1 MGSEMCIRDSA
12 VTAEF
17 SLRIRVYIEDTDAG
31 GIVYYVN
38 YLKYLERART
48 ELMRTFG
55 LERAAV
61 SDAGWNFVVSDVS
74 LSYKE
79 PARLDDQLYATAVI
93 SAVGGATINFHQ
105 TVRRDDTVLVA
116 GDIEI
121 ACVDRGTGRPTRL
134 DAALRQQIEAT
145 LAATEEVI

>member
-1 MGSEMCIRDSA
+1 MN
-12 VTAEF
+12 AEF
-17 SLRIRVYIEDTDAG
+17 SLPVRVYIEDTDAG

-79 PARLDDQLYATAVI
+79 PARLDDQLDATAVI
-93 SAVGGATINFHQ
+93 SAVGGATINFRQ
-105 TVRRDDTVLVA
+105 AVRRDDTVLVA
-116 GDIEI
+116 GDIQI

-134 DAALRQQIEAT
+134 DAALRKQIEAT
-145 LAATEEVI
+145 LAATEEVT

>member
-1 MGSEMCIRDSA
+1 M
-12 VTAEF
+12 TAEF
-17 SLRIRVYIEDTDAG
+17 SLPIRVYIEDTDAG
-31 GIVYYVN
+31 GIVYHVN

-55 LERAAV
+55 LERAAI

-79 PARLDDQLYATAVI
+79 PARLDDQLHATAVI
-93 SAVGGATINFHQ
+93 SAVGGATINFYQ
-105 TVRRDDTVLVA
+105 KVRRADAVLVA
-116 GDIEI
+116 GDIQI

-134 DAALRQQIEAT
+134 DAALRKQVEAT
-145 LAATEEVI
+145 LVATEEVT

>member
-1 MGSEMCIRDSA
+1 
-12 VTAEF
+12 
-17 SLRIRVYIEDTDAG
+17 
-31 GIVYYVN
+31 
-38 YLKYLERART
+38 
-48 ELMRTFG
+48 MRTFG

-79 PARLDDQLYATAVI
+79 PARLDDQLHATAVI

-105 TVRRDDTVLVA
+105 KVRRADEVLVA
-116 GDIEI
+116 GDIQI

-134 DAALRQQIEAT
+134 DAALRKQVEAT
-145 LAATEEVI
+145 LAATEEVT

>member
-1 MGSEMCIRDSA
+1 M
-12 VTAEF
+12 TAEF
-17 SLRIRVYIEDTDAG
+17 SLPIRVYIEDTDAG

-61 SDAGWNFVVSDVS
+61 PDAGWNFVVSDVS

-79 PARLDDQLYATAVI
+79 PARLDDQLHATAVI

-105 TVRRDDTVLVA
+105 TVRRDDAVLVA
-116 GDIEI
+116 GDIQI

-134 DAALRQQIEAT
+134 DAALRKKVEAT
-145 LAATEEVI
+145 LAVTEEVT

>member
-1 MGSEMCIRDSA
+1 M
-12 VTAEF
+12 TAEF
-17 SLRIRVYIEDTDAG
+17 SLPIRVYIEDTDAG

-38 YLKYLERART
+38 YLKYFERART

-61 SDAGWNFVVSDVS
+61 ADAGWNFVVSDVS

-79 PARLDDQLYATAVI
+79 PARLDDQLHATAVI

-105 TVRRDDTVLVA
+105 KVRRADAVLVA
-116 GDIEI
+116 GDIQI
-121 ACVDRGTGRPTRL
+121 ACVDRGTGRPMRL
-134 DAALRQQIEAT
+134 DAALRKRVEAT
-145 LAATEEVI
+145 LAATEEVT

>member
-1 MGSEMCIRDSA
+1 
-12 VTAEF
+12 VKVEF
-17 SLRIRVYIEDTDAG
+17 SLPIRVYIEDTDAG

-61 SDAGWNFVVSDVS
+61 SDAGRNFVVSNVS

-79 PARLDDQLYATAVI
+79 PARLDDQLHATAVI
-93 SAVGGATINFHQ
+93 SAVGGATVTFHQ
-105 TVRRDDTVLVA
+105 TVRRDDVVLVA
-116 GDIEI
+116 GDIQI
-121 ACVDRGTGRPTRL
+121 ACIDRGTGRPKRL
-134 DAALRQQIEAT
+134 DADLRQQIEAT
-145 LAATEEVI
+145 LAATEEVT

>member
-1 MGSEMCIRDSA
+1 M
-12 VTAEF
+12 TAEF
-17 SLRIRVYIEDTDAG
+17 SLPIRVYIEDTDAG

-61 SDAGWNFVVSDVS
+61 ADAGWNFVVSDVS

-79 PARLDDQLYATAVI
+79 PARLDDQLHATAVI

-105 TVRRDDTVLVA
+105 KVRRADAVLVA
-116 GDIEI
+116 GDIQI
-121 ACVDRGTGRPTRL
+121 ACVDRGTGRPMRL
-134 DAALRQQIEAT
+134 DAALRKQVEAT
-145 LAATEEVI
+145 LAAMEEVT

>member
-1 MGSEMCIRDSA
+1 

-17 SLRIRVYIEDTDAG
+17 SLPIRVYIEDTDAG

-79 PARLDDQLYATAVI
+79 PARLDDQLHATAVI

-105 TVRRDDTVLVA
+105 TVRRDDAVLVA
-116 GDIEI
+116 GDIQI

-134 DAALRQQIEAT
+134 DAALRKKVEAT
-145 LAATEEVI
+145 LAVTEEVT

>member
-1 MGSEMCIRDSA
+1 M
-12 VTAEF
+12 TAEF
-17 SLRIRVYIEDTDAG
+17 SLPIRVYIEDTDAG

-55 LERAAV
+55 LERAAI

-79 PARLDDQLYATAVI
+79 PARLDDQLHATAVI

-105 TVRRDDTVLVA
+105 KVRRAGAVLVS
-116 GDIEI
+116 GDIQI

-134 DAALRQQIEAT
+134 DAALRQQLEAT
-145 LAATEEVI
+145 LAATEEVT

>member
-1 MGSEMCIRDSA
+1 M
-12 VTAEF
+12 TAEF
-17 SLRIRVYIEDTDAG
+17 SLPIRVYIEDTDAG

-61 SDAGWNFVVSDVS
+61 ADAGWNFVVSDVS

-79 PARLDDQLYATAVI
+79 PARLDDQLHATAVI

-105 TVRRDDTVLVA
+105 KVRRADAVLVA
-116 GDIEI
+116 GDIQI
-121 ACVDRGTGRPTRL
+121 ACVDRGTGRPMRL
-134 DAALRQQIEAT
+134 DAALRKQVEAT
-145 LAATEEVI
+145 LVATEEVT

>member
-1 MGSEMCIRDSA
+1 M
-12 VTAEF
+12 TAEF
-17 SLRIRVYIEDTDAG
+17 SLPIRVYIEDTDAG

-61 SDAGWNFVVSDVS
+61 ADAGWNFVVSDVS

-79 PARLDDQLYATAVI
+79 PARLDDQLHATAVI

-105 TVRRDDTVLVA
+105 RVRRADVVLVA
-116 GDIEI
+116 GDIQI

-134 DAALRQQIEAT
+134 DAALRKQVEAT
-145 LAATEEVI
+145 LAATEEVT

>member
-1 MGSEMCIRDSA
+1 M
-12 VTAEF
+12 TAEF
-17 SLRIRVYIEDTDAG
+17 SLPIRVYIEDTDAG

-61 SDAGWNFVVSDVS
+61 VDAGWNFVVSDVS
-74 LSYKE
+74 LSYRE
-79 PARLDDQLYATAVI
+79 PARLDDQLHATAVI

-105 TVRRDDTVLVA
+105 KVRRAGAVLVS
-116 GDIEI
+116 GDIQI

-134 DAALRQQIEAT
+134 DAALRKQVEAT
-145 LAATEEVI
+145 LGATEGVT

>member
-1 MGSEMCIRDSA
+1 MI
-12 VTAEF
+12 AEF
-17 SLRIRVYIEDTDAG
+17 SLPIRVYIEDTDAG

-79 PARLDDQLYATAVI
+79 PARLDDQLLATAVI

-105 TVRRDDTVLVA
+105 TVRRDDAMLVA
-116 GDIEI
+116 GDIQI

-134 DAALRQQIEAT
+134 DAALRKQIEAT
-145 LAATEEVI
+145 LAVTEEVT

>member
-1 MGSEMCIRDSA
+1 M
-12 VTAEF
+12 TAEF
-17 SLRIRVYIEDTDAG
+17 SLPIRVYIEDTDAG

-79 PARLDDQLYATAVI
+79 PARLDDQLHATAVI

-105 TVRRDDTVLVA
+105 KVRRAGAVLVS
-116 GDIEI
+116 GDIQI

-134 DAALRQQIEAT
+134 DAALRKQVEAT
-145 LAATEEVI
+145 LGDTEGGT

>member
-1 MGSEMCIRDSA
+1 MT
-12 VTAEF
+12 VEF
-17 SLRIRVYIEDTDAG
+17 SLPVRIYIEDTDAG

-79 PARLDDQLYATAVI
+79 PARLDDQLHATAVI
-93 SAVGGATINFHQ
+93 TAVGGATVNFHQ
-105 TVRRDDTVLVA
+105 TVCRDDVVLVA
-116 GDIEI
+116 WNIQI
-121 ACVDRGTGRPTRL
+121 ACVDRGTSRPTRL
-134 DAALRQQIEAT
+134 DAHLRKQLEAT
-145 LAATEEVI
+145 LTATEEVT

>member
-1 MGSEMCIRDSA
+1 M
-12 VTAEF
+12 TAEF
-17 SLRIRVYIEDTDAG
+17 SLPIRVYIEDTDAG

-38 YLKYLERART
+38 DLKYLERART

-61 SDAGWNFVVSDVS
+61 ADAGWNFVVSDVS

-79 PARLDDQLYATAVI
+79 PARLDDQLHATAVI

-105 TVRRDDTVLVA
+105 RVRRADAVLVA
-116 GDIEI
+116 GDIQI

-134 DAALRQQIEAT
+134 DAALRKPVEAT
-145 LAATEEVI
+145 LAATERLT

>member
-1 MGSEMCIRDSA
+1 M
-12 VTAEF
+12 TAEF
-17 SLRIRVYIEDTDAG
+17 SLPIRVYIEDTDAG

-79 PARLDDQLYATAVI
+79 PARLDDQLHATAVI

-105 TVRRDDTVLVA
+105 TVRRDDAVLVA
-116 GDIEI
+116 GDIQS

-134 DAALRQQIEAT
+134 DAALRQQLEAT
-145 LAATEEVI
+145 LAATEEVT

>member
-1 MGSEMCIRDSA
+1 M
-12 VTAEF
+12 TAEF
-17 SLRIRVYIEDTDAG
+17 SLPIRVYIEDTDAG

-55 LERAAV
+55 LERAAI

-79 PARLDDQLYATAVI
+79 PARLDDQLHATAVI

-105 TVRRDDTVLVA
+105 KVRRADAVLVA
-116 GDIEI
+116 GDIQI
-121 ACVDRGTGRPTRL
+121 ACVERGTGRPMRL
-134 DAALRQQIEAT
+134 DAALRKQVEAT
-145 LAATEEVI
+145 LAATEEVK

>member
-1 MGSEMCIRDSA
+1 M
-12 VTAEF
+12 TAEF
-17 SLRIRVYIEDTDAG
+17 SLPIRVYIEDTDAG

-61 SDAGWNFVVSDVS
+61 ADAGWNFVVSDVS

-79 PARLDDQLYATAVI
+79 PARLDDQLHATAVI

-105 TVRRDDTVLVA
+105 KVRRAGAVLVS
-116 GDIEI
+116 GDIQI

-134 DAALRQQIEAT
+134 DAALRKQVEAT
-145 LAATEEVI
+145 IAATEEVT

>member
-1 MGSEMCIRDSA
+1 M
-12 VTAEF
+12 TAEF
-17 SLRIRVYIEDTDAG
+17 SLPIRVYIEDTDAG

-61 SDAGWNFVVSDVS
+61 ADAGWNFVVSDVS

-79 PARLDDQLYATAVI
+79 PARLDDQLHATAVI

-105 TVRRDDTVLVA
+105 KVRRAGAVLVS
-116 GDIEI
+116 GDIQI

-134 DAALRQQIEAT
+134 DAALRKKVEAT
-145 LAATEEVI
+145 LAVTEEVT